1 MSFLAEALI
10 VRGRKSAESLRGKL
24 AASFEKIS
32 YARVRA
38 ESRSKD
44 DNFDRVDDLRS
55 RNGVALVRSYCTM
68 PDDRFQ
74 RWVDASS
81 AAGAVEPFMI
91 PLVQGLGRF
100 DCHLI
105 NEDARSAALNQEQSS
120 SLHESTRLTDRLT
133 LSYFWVLAAYE
144 LVRTLDRRWRTGA
157 TTLPDESGN
166 RVAALKRRMERLRI
180 PLAKMETTRRF
191 PTDNAIAYPT
201 ISRDF
206 GLAWHVAQD
215 TYISRR
221 ELSDQLLDFLA
232 DLKKRQT
239 QKKT

>member
-32 YARVRA
+32 YARVRV

-120 SLHESTRLTDRLT
+120 SLHEGTRLTDRLT

>member
-1 MSFLAEALI
+1 M
-10 VRGRKSAESLRGKL
+10 
-24 AASFEKIS
+24 
-32 YARVRA
+32 RV

-44 DNFDRVDDLRS
+44 GNFDRVETGLRS
-55 RNGVALVRSYCTM
+55 RNGIGLVISYCTM
-68 PDDRFQ
+68 SDDRFQ

-81 AAGAVEPFMI
+81 AAGAIEPSMTAV
-91 PLVQGLGRF
+91 VQGLGRF
-100 DCHLI
+100 DCRLI
-105 NEDARSAALNQEQSS
+105 EEDSRFSALNQEQSS
-120 SLHESTRLTDRLT
+120 SSQESTRLADRLT
-133 LSYFWVLAAYE
+133 LSYFWMLAAYE
-144 LVRTLDRRWRTGA
+144 LVRTLDQRWRTGA
-157 TTLPDESGN
+157 TTLPAESGN
-166 RVAALKRRMERLRI
+166 RVTALKRRMERLRI
-180 PLAKMETTRRF
+180 PLAKTETARRF
-191 PTDNAIAYPT
+191 PIDHAMAYPT

>member
-1 MSFLAEALI
+1 
-10 VRGRKSAESLRGKL
+10 
-24 AASFEKIS
+24 
-32 YARVRA
+32 
-38 ESRSKD
+38 
-44 DNFDRVDDLRS
+44 
-55 RNGVALVRSYCTM
+55 M

-81 AAGAVEPFMI
+81 AAGAIEPFMTA
-91 PLVQGLGRF
+91 LVQGLGRF
-100 DCHLI
+100 DCRLI
-105 NEDARSAALNQEQSS
+105 EEDARFSALNQEQSS
-120 SLHESTRLTDRLT
+120 SSQESTRVADRLT
-133 LSYFWVLAAYE
+133 LSYFWMLAAYE
-144 LVRTLDRRWRTGA
+144 LVRTLDQRWRTGA
-157 TTLPDESGN
+157 ATLPDESGN
-166 RVAALKRRMERLRI
+166 RVTTLKRRMERLRN
-180 PLAKMETTRRF
+180 PLTKTETARRF
-191 PTDNAIAYPT
+191 PIDHAMAYPT

>member
-32 YARVRA
+32 YARVRV

-191 PTDNAIAYPT
+191 PTANDKPYPT
-201 ISRDF
+201 ISSDLD
-206 GLAWHVAQD
+206 LASSIPPD
-215 TYISRR
+215 TYHTTRTNLNPHIA
-221 ELSDQLLDFLA
+221 F
-232 DLKKRQT
+232 
-239 QKKT
+239 

>member
-1 MSFLAEALI
+1 M
-10 VRGRKSAESLRGKL
+10 
-24 AASFEKIS
+24 
-32 YARVRA
+32 RV

-44 DNFDRVDDLRS
+44 DDFDCVEGLRS
-55 RNGVALVRSYCTM
+55 RNGVALVGSYCTM
-68 PDDRFQ
+68 SDDRFQ

-91 PLVQGLGRF
+91 SLVQGLGRF

-105 NEDARSAALNQEQSS
+105 HEDARFAALNQEQSS
-120 SLHESTRLTDRLT
+120 SLHEGTRLTDRFT

-144 LVRTLDRRWRTGA
+144 LVRTLDQRWRTGA

-166 RVAALKRRMERLRI
+166 RVTALKRRMERLRI
-180 PLAKMETTRRF
+180 PLAKMETVRRF
-191 PTDNAIAYPT
+191 PTDSSMAYPT

-206 GLAWHVAQD
+206 GVAWHVAQD
-215 TYISRR
+215 TYITRR

>member
-1 MSFLAEALI
+1 M
-10 VRGRKSAESLRGKL
+10 
-24 AASFEKIS
+24 
-32 YARVRA
+32 
-38 ESRSKD
+38 
-44 DNFDRVDDLRS
+44 
-55 RNGVALVRSYCTM
+55 M

-81 AAGAVEPFMI
+81 AAGAIEPFMTA
-91 PLVQGLGRF
+91 LVQGLGRF
-100 DCHLI
+100 DCRLI
-105 NEDARSAALNQEQSS
+105 EEDARFSALNQEQSS
-120 SLHESTRLTDRLT
+120 SSHESTRLADRLT

-144 LVRTLDRRWRTGA
+144 LVRTLDQRWRTGA

-166 RVAALKRRMERLRI
+166 RVTALKRRMERLRI
-180 PLAKMETTRRF
+180 PLAKMETSRRF
-191 PTDNAIAYPT
+191 PTDSAIAYPT

-232 DLKKRQT
+232 DLKKRQP
-239 QKKT
+239 QRKI

>member
-1 MSFLAEALI
+1 
-10 VRGRKSAESLRGKL
+10 
-24 AASFEKIS
+24 
-32 YARVRA
+32 
-38 ESRSKD
+38 
-44 DNFDRVDDLRS
+44 
-55 RNGVALVRSYCTM
+55 M
-68 PDDRFQ
+68 PDDRLQ

-81 AAGAVEPFMI
+81 AAGAIEPFMI

-105 NEDARSAALNQEQSS
+105 NEDARSSVLNQEQSS
-120 SLHESTRLTDRLT
+120 SLQERTRLADRLT

-144 LVRTLDRRWRTGA
+144 LVRTLDQRWRTGA

-166 RVAALKRRMERLRI
+166 RVAVLKRRMERLRI
-180 PLAKMETTRRF
+180 PLAKMETARRF
-191 PTDNAIAYPT
+191 PVDNTIAYPT

-232 DLKKRQT
+232 DLKKRQQT

>member
-1 MSFLAEALI
+1 
-10 VRGRKSAESLRGKL
+10 
-24 AASFEKIS
+24 
-32 YARVRA
+32 
-38 ESRSKD
+38 
-44 DNFDRVDDLRS
+44 
-55 RNGVALVRSYCTM
+55 M
-68 PDDRFQ
+68 PDDRLQ

-81 AAGAVEPFMI
+81 AAGAVEAFLV

-105 NEDARSAALNQEQSS
+105 NEDARSAPVNQEKS
-120 SLHESTRLTDRLT
+120 SLNESTRLADRLT

-144 LVRTLDRRWRTGA
+144 LVRTLDHRWRTGA
-157 TTLPDESGN
+157 TTLPEESGN
-166 RVAALKRRMERLRI
+166 RVAAVKRRMERLRI
-180 PLAKMETTRRF
+180 PVAKTETARRF
-191 PTDNAIAYPT
+191 PADGAIAYPT

-221 ELSDQLLDFLA
+221 ELSDQLLDFLT

-239 QKKT
+239 QKKA

>member
-1 MSFLAEALI
+1 M
-10 VRGRKSAESLRGKL
+10 
-24 AASFEKIS
+24 
-32 YARVRA
+32 
-38 ESRSKD
+38 
-44 DNFDRVDDLRS
+44 
-55 RNGVALVRSYCTM
+55 M

-81 AAGAVEPFMI
+81 AAGAIDPFMTA
-91 PLVQGLGRF
+91 LVQGLGRF
-100 DCHLI
+100 DCRLI
-105 NEDARSAALNQEQSS
+105 EEDARFTTLTQEQSS
-120 SLHESTRLTDRLT
+120 SLQESTRLADRLT

-144 LVRTLDRRWRTGA
+144 LVRTLDQRWRTGA

-166 RVAALKRRMERLRI
+166 RVTTLKRRMERLRI
-180 PLAKMETTRRF
+180 PSAKTETARRF
-191 PTDNAIAYPT
+191 ATDNAMAYPT

-232 DLKKRQT
+232 DLKKRQIP
-239 QKKT
+239 KKS

>member
-1 MSFLAEALI
+1 
-10 VRGRKSAESLRGKL
+10 
-24 AASFEKIS
+24 
-32 YARVRA
+32 
-38 ESRSKD
+38 
-44 DNFDRVDDLRS
+44 
-55 RNGVALVRSYCTM
+55 M
-68 PDDRFQ
+68 PDDRLQ

-81 AAGAVEPFMI
+81 AAGAVEAFMI

-105 NEDARSAALNQEQSS
+105 NEDARSAAFNQEQSS
-120 SLHESTRLTDRLT
+120 SLHESTRLADRLT

-144 LVRTLDRRWRTGA
+144 LVRTLDQRWRTGA

-180 PLAKMETTRRF
+180 PVAKMETARRF
-191 PTDNAIAYPT
+191 PTDSAIAYPT

-239 QKKT
+239 QKKTLPSAPAHR

>member
-1 MSFLAEALI
+1 
-10 VRGRKSAESLRGKL
+10 
-24 AASFEKIS
+24 
-32 YARVRA
+32 
-38 ESRSKD
+38 
-44 DNFDRVDDLRS
+44 
-55 RNGVALVRSYCTM
+55 M
-68 PDDRFQ
+68 PDDRLQ

-81 AAGAVEPFMI
+81 AAGAVEAFMI

-105 NEDARSAALNQEQSS
+105 SEDARSATLNQEQS
-120 SLHESTRLTDRLT
+120 SLHESTRLADRLT

-144 LVRTLDRRWRTGA
+144 LVRTLDQRWRTGA
-157 TTLPDESGN
+157 TTLPEESGN

-180 PLAKMETTRRF
+180 PVAKTETARRF
-191 PTDNAIAYPT
+191 SIDSAIAYPT

-221 ELSDQLLDFLA
+221 ELSDQLSDFLA

-239 QKKT
+239 QKKTWSNALANR